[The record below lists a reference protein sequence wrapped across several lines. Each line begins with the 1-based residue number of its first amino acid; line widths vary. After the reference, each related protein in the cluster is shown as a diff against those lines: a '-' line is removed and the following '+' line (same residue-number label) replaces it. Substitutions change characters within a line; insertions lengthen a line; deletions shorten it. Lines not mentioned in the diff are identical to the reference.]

1 MLEMLY
7 PSAYLPDVFSI
18 DYPKLQALGY
28 QGVLFDID
36 NTLVHHGDDA
46 TPEIEHLFA
55 YLHSLG
61 LKTLLFSDNSWQRV
75 ERFNRSIGA
84 PFLAEAGK
92 PDPAACRKAASML
105 GLTESQVVC
114 VGDQIFKDI
123 LGANRCGMASILVDF
138 IRLPDEKH
146 FGKRRAV
153 EKIILWFYRKNRR
166 CYNRLGIAR

>member
-7 PSAYLPDVFSI
+7 PSAYLSDVFSI

-55 YLHSLG
+55 YLNSLG
-61 LKTLLFSDNSWQRV
+61 LKILLFSDNSRQRV
-75 ERFNRSIGA
+75 ERFNRNIGV

-92 PDPAACRKAASML
+92 PDP
-105 GLTESQVVC
+105 
-114 VGDQIFKDI
+114 D
-123 LGANRCGMASILVDF
+123 
-138 IRLPDEKH
+138 RLLLHAGSD
-146 FGKRRAV
+146 
-153 EKIILWFYRKNRR
+153 
-166 CYNRLGIAR
+166 GIAGHLRGGSDFQGYSRC